1 MNWQIIAG
9 AILIIG
15 GFANI
20 SSDFGAFAFGIL
32 GGAFL
37 AYWGLVKKGVFKSP
51 IKLASQKLSVGSHAD
66 KSATY
71 YLAGVSY
78 YDGNIRKIAI
88 PNPAWNYSEQHLM
101 SRGLCEQIIYRYK
114 LTSKVAELRDEPT
127 NPHDPNAIAVY
138 MEGLLIGY
146 IKSEDVAE
154 IKNIRKKHTVASV
167 IGNIT
172 GGEYMIFHAD
182 GEKEKDIRNFSIN
195 ISIQY
200 S

>member
-20 SSDFGAFAFGIL
+20 TSDFGAFAFGII
-32 GGAFL
+32 GGALL
-37 AYWGLVKKGVFKSP
+37 AYWGLVKKGVLKSP
-51 IKLASQKLSVGSHAD
+51 LKKLGGSAHAN

-71 YLAGVSY
+71 YLAGVNH
-78 YDGNIRKIAI
+78 YDNNIRKIAI
-88 PNPAWNYSEQHLM
+88 PNPAWNYSDNQLL

-138 MEGLLIGY
+138 MEDLLVGY
-146 IKSEDVAE
+146 IKSEDIAE
-154 IKNIRKKHTVASV
+154 IKNIRKKHAVASI

-172 GGEYMIFHAD
+172 GGEYMTFHAY
-182 GEKEKDIRNFSIN
+182 GEKEKDSRNFSIN